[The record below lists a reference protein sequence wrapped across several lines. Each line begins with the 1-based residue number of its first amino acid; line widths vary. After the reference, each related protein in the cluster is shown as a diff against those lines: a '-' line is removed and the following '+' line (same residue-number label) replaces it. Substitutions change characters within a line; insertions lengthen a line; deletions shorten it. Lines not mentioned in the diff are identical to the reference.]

1 MIDAQRSMRIIR
13 ARADEFNIDANK
25 IGVMGFSA
33 GGYFAALLSTAF
45 DKNVYDKKTILT
57 NCRQDLI
64 LYMRL
69 SSDKL

>member
-1 MIDAQRSMRIIR
+1 MRIIR

-45 DKNVYDKKTILT
+45 DKNVYDKKMILT
-57 NCRQDLI
+57 NYRQDLI
-64 LYMRL
+64 FAYAVIQ
-69 SSDKL
+69 